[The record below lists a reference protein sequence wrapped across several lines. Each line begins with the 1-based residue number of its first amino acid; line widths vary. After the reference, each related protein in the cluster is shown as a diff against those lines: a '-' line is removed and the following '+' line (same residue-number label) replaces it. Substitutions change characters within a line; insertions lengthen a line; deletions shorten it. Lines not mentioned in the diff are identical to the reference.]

1 MTTKIK
7 NLKEVTDRFAEI
19 LDSLQYQI
27 DNDMSIWMTEA
38 DAILLL
44 NRINQLQNENSLL
57 RVGLRISK
65 ESV

>member
-27 DNDMSIWMTEA
+27 DNDMSIWMTESE
-38 DAILLL
+38 AILLL
-44 NRINQLQNENSLL
+44 NRINQMQNENSLL
-57 RVGLRISK
+57 RVALRLVK
-65 ESV
+65 